1 MNPRPGRVPQKVTCL
16 LTVHGQHSSLE
27 PSLFRPCAPAHC
39 GELTG
44 ETVAFA
50 INDHSQIVGITS
62 TANGQH
68 AFLYDK
74 GVLEDLNALIQQGL
88 GWELTWAFDIN
99 NRGQIVGYGILNN
112 RFRAFLLTP
121 AISPHQ
127 CKDDDWQ
134 SFGFTNQGQCIQFVN
149 TRE

>member
-1 MNPRPGRVPQKVTCL
+1 M
-16 LTVHGQHSSLE
+16 
-27 PSLFRPCAPAHC
+27 
-39 GELTG
+39 
-44 ETVAFA
+44 
-50 INDHSQIVGITS
+50 
-62 TANGQH
+62 
-68 AFLYDK
+68 
-74 GVLEDLNALIQQGL
+74 IQQGL

-134 SFGFTNQGQCIQFVN
+134 SFGFTNQGQCIQFAN